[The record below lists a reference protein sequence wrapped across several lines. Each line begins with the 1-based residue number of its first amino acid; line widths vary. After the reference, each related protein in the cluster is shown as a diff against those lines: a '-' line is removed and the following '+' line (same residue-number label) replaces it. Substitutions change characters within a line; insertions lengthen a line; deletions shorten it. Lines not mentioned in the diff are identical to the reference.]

1 MTGKSDSSGM
11 HSPVQR
17 GAVPSRERLLSD
29 LLGSVNDL
37 VWCTSLDGSELLYVN
52 AAAERIYGRSLA
64 ELTENKHVW
73 REAIHP
79 DDRARVEANL
89 QGLQSQLQVKQEY
102 RIVRPDGDVRWLEDR
117 VSVVFDDHQRPAL
130 VGGIGTDI
138 TERKRA
144 EQAVQESEAIYH
156 ALVESLPL
164 CLVRKNQAGQ
174 IVFGNRKLCEILGRP
189 LEVLLGKT
197 DFDLFSEEL
206 ARKYVQDD
214 QQVLRSGEVLHGI
227 EQHQLPDGQW
237 KFMEILK
244 GPVRSPAGEIVG
256 VQVMFWDVTER
267 KQAEEALERERNL
280 LQTLIDHSP
289 DLIFVKDSVGRFV
302 VANSALL
309 GILGASSRE
318 VVLGKTDFDFLAREL
333 AEKYWADD
341 ERVIRT
347 GRPLI
352 EREETTLAPNGNEL
366 WLLTTKV
373 PLKDGSGETNGLVGI
388 ARDITNRKRAE
399 EQLRM
404 AKESADAA
412 NRAKSDFLANM
423 SHEIRTPMN
432 AIIGMTE
439 LLLDTDLSSTQ
450 REYLRMVQESGEA
463 LLTLINDILD
473 FSKIEAGKLEL
484 DDATFDLRESLGD
497 TMRSLA
503 LRAHSKGLEL
513 AFRVAVETP
522 NWLRGDV
529 GRLRQIIVNLV
540 GNSIKFTQQG
550 EVVLN
555 VWLED
560 SAERSSELPTETE
573 ITSETHSPNVNAGDV
588 NAGDVNAG
596 DVNAGDTVRLHF
608 SVSDTGIGIPEEKLE
623 VVFQEFEQADASTTR
638 RYGGS
643 GLGLAISS
651 RLVGLMEGRIWAE
664 SQVGQGSTFHFTA
677 TFALST
683 EPRPRRRTQPIVVG
697 GTRALIVDDNA
708 TNRRILI
715 EILNSWDM
723 RPTAVENAA
732 EALSKLC
739 QAQREGNPFQL
750 LLSDVNMPEVDGFV
764 LAQWIREDAELANLP
779 IIMLTS
785 SGRPG
790 DNLRRINLGISAHL
804 MKPAKQSEIF
814 DAIVTTLGVTQVE
827 DDAEHAE
834 PVNLLG
840 QVRSLRVL
848 LAEDNLVNQRLA
860 TAILTREGHQVTLAS
875 NGQEALDAWRENA
888 YDLVLMD
895 VQMPEMDGLEAT
907 RQIRLREQETG
918 THIPVIAMTAHAMTG
933 DRERCLEAGMDE
945 YLSKPIRIR
954 QLAEKL
960 TAVFAPPPPS
970 SESDI
975 ALSESGIRSP
985 EESDDELINWE
996 EAMDGVQGDHDI
1008 FRQIVLIFLE
1018 ESEQLMQDL
1027 AACSERDDTAGIKR
1041 ATHSLKGAVLCLAAQ
1056 PTVELAMQIEEAA
1069 SRGDLPGVQ
1078 SRIPM
1083 LQRHLVRIRS
1093 TLATYLRETESG

>member
-1 MTGKSDSSGM
+1 MTGKSDSSSVEGSV
-11 HSPVQR
+11 HH

-29 LLGSVNDL
+29 LLGSVNDV
-37 VWCTSLDGSELLYVN
+37 VWCTSLDGNELLYVN

-64 ELTENKHVW
+64 ELIENQQVW
-73 REAIHP
+73 WESIHP
-79 DDRARVEANL
+79 EDRSRVEASL
-89 QGLQSQLQVKQEY
+89 RSLRSQLQVKQEY

-117 VSVVFDDHQRPAL
+117 VSVVFDDHQRPVL

-138 TERKRA
+138 TDRKRA
-144 EQAVQESEAIYH
+144 EQAVRESEAVYH

-164 CLVRKNQAGQ
+164 CLVRKDRAGQ
-174 IVFGNRKLCEILGRP
+174 IVFGNRKFCEILGRP
-189 LEVLLGKT
+189 LEELLGKT
-197 DFDLFSEEL
+197 DFDLFSDEL
-206 ARKYVQDD
+206 ARKYVHDD
-214 QQVLRSGEVLHGI
+214 EEVLRSGDVLHGI
-227 EQHQLPDGQW
+227 EQHQLPDGRW
-237 KFMEILK
+237 TFMEILK
-244 GPVRSPAGEIVG
+244 GPVRDPSGDVIG

-267 KQAEEALERERNL
+267 KHAEEALERERNL
-280 LQTLIDHSP
+280 LQTLIDHIP
-289 DLIFVKDSVGRFV
+289 DLIFVKDSEGRFV

-309 GILGASSRE
+309 GILGATNRE
-318 VVLGKTDFDFLAREL
+318 DVLGKTDFDFLAREL

-341 ERVIRT
+341 EQVIRT

-352 EREETTLAPNGNEL
+352 EREETTLSPDGNEL

-373 PLKDGSGETNGLVGI
+373 PLRDGNGGTNGLVGI

-450 REYLRMVQESGEA
+450 RDYLRMVQESGEA

-473 FSKIEAGKLEL
+473 FSKIEAGRLEL

-555 VWLED
+555 VWLEEFSSD
-560 SAERSSELPTETE
+560 TESAQPIEQEISSGASVPDA
-573 ITSETHSPNVNAGDV
+573 VC
-588 NAGDVNAG
+588 
-596 DVNAGDTVRLHF
+596 LHF
-608 SVSDTGIGIPEEKLE
+608 SVSDTGIGIPEEKLD

-651 RLVGLMEGRIWAE
+651 RLVGLMGGRIWAE

-677 TFALST
+677 RFVPST
-683 EPRPRRRTQPIVVG
+683 ESRPRKRTQPIVVG

-708 TNRRILI
+708 TNRRILT

-723 RPTAVENAA
+723 RPTSVENAS
-732 EALSKLC
+732 EAMRQLRQS
-739 QAQREGNPFQL
+739 QRAGNPFRL

-764 LAQWIREDAELANLP
+764 LAQWIREDPELSGLP

-790 DNLRRINLGISAHL
+790 DNLRRVNLGIAAHL

-814 DAIVTTLGVTQVE
+814 DAIVNTLGVTSVE
-827 DDAEHAE
+827 DELEHSD

-840 QVRSLRVL
+840 QARSLRVL

-860 TAILTREGHQVTLAS
+860 TAILTREGHEVTLAN
-875 NGQEALDAWRENA
+875 NGQEALDAWAANSF
-888 YDLVLMD
+888 DLVLMD
-895 VQMPEMDGLEAT
+895 VQMPEMDGLEAS
-907 RQIRLREQETG
+907 RQIRLREQDTG
-918 THIPVIAMTAHAMTG
+918 AHIPIIAMTAHAMTG

-954 QLAEKL
+954 QLADKL
-960 TAVFAPPPPS
+960 AMVLAPS
-970 SESDI
+970 SAHAGKESKPI
-975 ALSESGIRSP
+975 ESST
-985 EESDDELINWE
+985 EVSSVDEELIDWE
-996 EAMDGVQGDHDI
+996 EAMEGVQGDHEI
-1008 FRQIVLIFLE
+1008 FRQIVQVFLE
-1018 ESEQLMQDL
+1018 ESEQLMREL
-1027 AACSERDDTAGIKR
+1027 AACSEQNDTAGIKR
-1041 ATHSLKGAVLCLAAQ
+1041 AAHSLKGAVLCIAAQ
-1056 PTVELAMQIEEAA
+1056 PSVEIAVQIEECA
-1069 SRGDLPGVQ
+1069 SQGDLSAVQ
-1078 SRIPM
+1078 SHISTM
-1083 LQRHLVRIRS
+1083 QKHLVCIRS
-1093 TLATYLRETESG
+1093 SLARYLREVKSE